1 MFRSARLSW
10 FRIPRIRLKVSACE
24 ERTMR
29 ALARNIPDE
38 TVRVAKTLGWAC
50 DARALLTGGAI
61 FWLASPPGKSR
72 TALRYLAVFRTT
84 TALHHA
90 IKRFIDQRR
99 PDRLIQTRKKHALVG
114 RASDAF
120 PSGHAMH
127 AGALA
132 SILTGSETRSPPWLW
147 SAFGALAMTRVAA
160 LAHWPSGVAAGFA
173 AGAGV
178 ERLWRRIRPLR

>member
-10 FRIPRIRLKVSACE
+10 FRIPRIRLEVSECE

-29 ALARNIPDE
+29 ALAQSIPDG
-38 TVRVAKTLGWAC
+38 TVRVAKSLGWAC
-50 DARALLTGGAI
+50 DARALLGGGAI
-61 FWLASPPGKSR
+61 WGLVSPPGKRR
-72 TALRYLAVFRTT
+72 TALRYIAVFTTT

-90 IKRFIDQRR
+90 IKRLIDQQR
-99 PDRLIQTRKKHALVG
+99 PDRLIQSRETHALVG

-132 SILTGSETRSPPWLW
+132 SFLAGSETGSPPWLW

-173 AGAGV
+173 AGVVV
-178 ERLWRRIRPLR
+178 ERLWRCIRPRR